1 MSVNPIILIAT
12 VILVVIFVMMQKKKR
27 DAQPKKPKFGVG
39 VPPKPAAPRPQKP
52 ARPPEEIFADLR
64 KQAFASD
71 PGAMGISVQENEAY
85 GTLMELGMPSSIVT
99 LICFA
104 NGDASFCYQSGGGMT
119 GGGAHE
125 AVSKAAKQFILL
137 AEKALPELALTTEQA
152 LPQPDTVRFY
162 VLTPK
167 GIFTTEVQRE
177 DLADPHSPLGA
188 LFYSGQ
194 EVVTTMRQVQAQRA
208 S

>member
-1 MSVNPIILIAT
+1 MHVNPIIFIAT
-12 VILVVIFVMMQKKKR
+12 VILIIIFVQMQRKKR
-27 DAQPKKPKFGVG
+27 ALQPKKPKFGAG
-39 VPPKPAAPRPQKP
+39 VPPKAAAPRPPKP
-52 ARPPEEIFADLR
+52 EKPPEEVFAELR

-85 GTLMELGMPSSIVT
+85 GALMELGMPSSIVT

-137 AEKALPELALTTEQA
+137 AEKALPELAQTTEQP
-152 LPQPDTVRFY
+152 LPQPDAVRFY
-162 VLTPK
+162 VLTPR
-167 GIFTTEVQRE
+167 GIFTAEVHRE
-177 DLADPHSPLGA
+177 DLGDPHSPLGA

>member
-1 MSVNPIILIAT
+1 MHVNPIIFITT
-12 VILVVIFVMMQKKKR
+12 VILIIVFVRMQMKKR
-27 DAQPKKPKFGVG
+27 AAMPKKPKFGA
-39 VPPKPAAPRPQKP
+39 PPKPTPPRPPKP
-52 ARPPEEIFADLR
+52 EKPPEEVFMELR
-64 KQAFASD
+64 KSAFAAD
-71 PGAMGISVQENEAY
+71 PSSMGLSVQENEAY
-85 GTLMELGMPSSIVT
+85 GGLMELGLPTSIVT

-119 GGGAHE
+119 GGGVHE
-125 AVSKAAKQFILL
+125 AVSKAAKQFIVL
-137 AEKALPELALTTEQA
+137 AEKALPEMAPTTDRP

-167 GIFTTEVQRE
+167 GTFTTEVFRE
-177 DLADPHSPLGA
+177 ELGDSQSPLGA

>member
-1 MSVNPIILIAT
+1 MSVNPIIFIT
-12 VILVVIFVMMQKKKR
+12 TIILVVLFVRMQMKKR
-27 DAQPKKPKFGVG
+27 AAQPKKPKLGG
-39 VPPKPAAPRPQKP
+39 PPKPAAPRPPKP
-52 ARPPEEIFADLR
+52 EKSPEEVFLELR
-64 KQAFASD
+64 KRAFATD
-71 PGAMGISVQENEAY
+71 PSSIGLSVQENEAY
-85 GTLMELGMPSSIVT
+85 GSLMELGMPSSIVT

-119 GGGAHE
+119 GGGVHE
-125 AVSKAAKQFILL
+125 AVSKAAKKFILL
-137 AEKALPELALTTEQA
+137 AEKALPEMAPTSEQP

-167 GIFTTEVQRE
+167 GTFTTEVYRE
-177 DLADPHSPLGA
+177 DLGDPQSPLGA

>member
-1 MSVNPIILIAT
+1 MHVNPIIFIAT
-12 VILVVIFVMMQKKKR
+12 VILVIVFVWMQKKKK
-27 DAQPKKPKFGVG
+27 AAMPKKPKFGVG
-39 VPPKPAAPRPQKP
+39 VPPKPAAPRPVKP
-52 ARPPEEIFADLR
+52 AKPPEEVFADLR
-64 KQAFASD
+64 KQAFATD

-85 GTLMELGMPSSIVT
+85 GSLMELGMPSSIVT

-119 GGGAHE
+119 GGGVHE
-125 AVSKAAKQFILL
+125 RVRQAAKQFILL
-137 AEKALPELALTTEQA
+137 SEKALPELAPATEQP

-167 GIFTTEVQRE
+167 GIFTSEVYRE

-188 LFYSGQ
+188 LFYAGQ
-194 EVVTTMRQVQAQRA
+194 EVVTVMRQVQAQRA
-208 S
+208 T

>member
-1 MSVNPIILIAT
+1 MSVNPIIFIT
-12 VILVVIFVMMQKKKR
+12 TIILVVLFVRMQMKKR
-27 DAQPKKPKFGVG
+27 AAQPKKPKLGG
-39 VPPKPAAPRPQKP
+39 PPKPAAPRPPKP
-52 ARPPEEIFADLR
+52 EKSPEEVFLELR
-64 KQAFASD
+64 KRAFATD
-71 PGAMGISVQENEAY
+71 PSSIGLSVQENEAY
-85 GTLMELGMPSSIVT
+85 GSLMELGMPSSIVT

-119 GGGAHE
+119 GGGVHE

-137 AEKALPELALTTEQA
+137 AEKALPELAPTTEQP

-167 GIFTTEVQRE
+167 GTFTTEVYRE
-177 DLADPHSPLGA
+177 DLGDHQSPLGA

>member
-1 MSVNPIILIAT
+1 MHVNPIIFVAT
-12 VILVVIFVMMQKKKR
+12 VILIIIFVMMQKKKR

-39 VPPKPAAPRPQKP
+39 VPPKPAAPRPPKP
-52 ARPPEEIFADLR
+52 EKPPEEVFLELR
-64 KQAFASD
+64 KRAFATD
-71 PGAMGISVQENEAY
+71 PSSIGLSVQENEAY
-85 GTLMELGMPSSIVT
+85 GGLMELGLPTSIVT

-119 GGGAHE
+119 GGGVHE

-137 AEKALPELALTTEQA
+137 AEKALPEMAPTTEQP

-162 VLTPK
+162 VLTPR
-167 GIFTTEVQRE
+167 GIFTTEVYRE
-177 DLADPHSPLGA
+177 DLGDPQSPLGA

-194 EVVTTMRQVQAQRA
+194 EVVTMMRQVQAQRA